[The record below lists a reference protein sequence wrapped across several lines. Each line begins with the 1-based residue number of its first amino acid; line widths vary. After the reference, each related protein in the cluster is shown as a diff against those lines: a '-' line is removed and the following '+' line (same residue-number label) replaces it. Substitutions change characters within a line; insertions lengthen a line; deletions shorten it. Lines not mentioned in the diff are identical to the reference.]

1 MITNCRIAVEALAVY
16 YYIELKRI
24 EHSGVMYKMMYKSI
38 VGMSYITVTTQILI
52 QDILKVKKSH
62 VALWK
67 SGLDSGIITQCNR
80 RGTVSLMLVAK
91 EDALPSNCCYA
102 NVYTKSMII
111 SVYYRLQAF
120 IWYIM
125 SYDNQLQHGSRGLGS
140 VLQHR
145 NKMHGAIW
153 GHVQYDVKKHSGN
166 ELYYC
171 YHSISYSGHLEG

>member
-1 MITNCRIAVEALAVY
+1 
-16 YYIELKRI
+16 
-24 EHSGVMYKMMYKSI
+24 
-38 VGMSYITVTTQILI
+38 MSYITVTTQFLI

-67 SGLDSGIITQCNR
+67 SGLDSDIIKQCNR

-120 IWYIM
+120 IWYIRPARNLRPR
-125 SYDNQLQHGSRGLGS
+125 SSDENSAVFPRNFEHSSVAVYLNASRPSRPSTFRPSPTPPSVVNTVSATKENNRKQLIYR
-140 VLQHR
+140 
-145 NKMHGAIW
+145 
-153 GHVQYDVKKHSGN
+153 
-166 ELYYC
+166 
-171 YHSISYSGHLEG
+171 